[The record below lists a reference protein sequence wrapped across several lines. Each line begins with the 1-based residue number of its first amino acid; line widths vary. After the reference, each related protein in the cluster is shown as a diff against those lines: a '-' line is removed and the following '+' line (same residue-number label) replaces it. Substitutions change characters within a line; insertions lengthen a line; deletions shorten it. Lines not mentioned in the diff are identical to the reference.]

1 MMDDDQD
8 GGIEVE
14 ESVEVQNS
22 RFMKCLP
29 RFLSCCKS
37 LCLYVC
43 MHARDRLG
51 KVIQQVSWLVVESN
65 AALRIATV

>member
-22 RFMKCLP
+22 LFVKCLP
-29 RFLSCCKS
+29 HFLNCCKS
-37 LCLYVC
+37 LCMYDLV
-43 MHARDRLG
+43 RGRQG
-51 KVIQQVSWLVVESN
+51 KAVQQQVSWLVEESN
-65 AALRIATV
+65 ATSRIATV